1 MDALQ
6 VRMALSGLRITNRQL
21 AKAAKI
27 GLATLYKLDI
37 GGALRERTLDDIQR
51 TLEAAGARFVEEGEW
66 VGIMVRKAGVAAPD
80 AAKQATAHRGARAKA
95 EAVVDRAL
103 ADVDAPAEV
112 KARAKRRITRVPK
125 GLKGK

>member
-27 GLATLYKLDI
+27 GLATLWKLDT
-37 GGALRERTLDDIQR
+37 GSVLKERTLDDIQR
-51 TLEAAGARFVEEGEW
+51 TLEAAGARFVEDGEW
-66 VGIMVRKAGVAAPD
+66 VGIMVRKAGVAPD

-103 ADVDAPAEV
+103 GGVDAPAEQ
-112 KARAKRRITRVPK
+112 KARAKRRLTRVSK
-125 GLKGK
+125 GLKK